1 MRNINK
7 YVEEASIFFKQVANE
22 LGNPEDTDHAFRVTT
37 AFLHTLRER
46 ISPGESMHVIS
57 QLPMILKGIYV
68 DGWKLSE
75 NVSNAKTLHEFLDE
89 VRAHTNR
96 TAARDFGDDMQ
107 ARDQLTAVIR
117 VMRKYIDEG
126 EIRNIKV
133 QLPEPIAELFEH

>member
-1 MRNINK
+1 MRSINK
-7 YVEEASIFFKQVANE
+7 YVEEASVFFKQVATE
-22 LGNPEDTDHAFRVTT
+22 LGAPEDTDHALRVTT
-37 AFLHTLRER
+37 AFFHTLRER
-46 ISPGESMHVIS
+46 ISPGESLHVIS

-75 NVSNAKTLHEFLDE
+75 TTSNARTLHEFLDE

-117 VMRKYIDEG
+117 VMRKYVDDG